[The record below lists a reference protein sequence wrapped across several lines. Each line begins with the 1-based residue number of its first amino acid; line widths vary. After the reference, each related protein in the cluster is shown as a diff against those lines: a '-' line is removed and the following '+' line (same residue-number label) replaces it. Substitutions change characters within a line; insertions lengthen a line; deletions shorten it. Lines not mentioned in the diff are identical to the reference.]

1 MSLLPGTLFTYK
13 CRRTRSV
20 AAVCDGAVRGRVQWA
35 CGQACGLQVWVFLSN
50 ENSLRWQTKIV
61 DKPG

>member
-20 AAVCDGAVRGRVQWA
+20 AAVCDGAVWGRVQWG
-35 CGQACGLQVWVFLSN
+35 CGQACGLRVWVFYLGKQPKVAD
-50 ENSLRWQTKIV
+50 EDCR
-61 DKPG
+61 